1 MHRISVTK
9 KHPHLLFLGEEK
21 VRKGEEEY
29 HLSLTSSP
37 PLYRGEEGEE
47 VRKVSEVVRR
57 GSPEER
63 HRDIQKA
70 AEAKA

>member
-1 MHRISVTK
+1 VSQKSVTK

-29 HLSLTSSP
+29 HLNLTSSP

-47 VRKVSEVVRR
+47 VRKVSEVVR
-57 GSPEER
+57 
-63 HRDIQKA
+63 
-70 AEAKA
+70 